1 MLETVDRGLKRA
13 TSKSKLSQLKQ
24 LKKQLI
30 KSTKI
35 WGKNLLTMNE
45 LIKISKSLQTDAKCV
60 LLTEENINDKLLKR
74 IKKSKYE
81 KDIEFVKLFD
91 RNISF
96 LEDKKVLFQ

>member
-1 MLETVDRGLKRA
+1 MVPSLPLLPCELSVFVKENPDR
-13 TSKSKLSQLKQ
+13 
-24 LKKQLI
+24 KK
-30 KSTKI
+30 KK
-35 WGKNLLTMNE
+35 K
-45 LIKISKSLQTDAKCV
+45 KDAKCV
-60 LLTEENINDKLLKR
+60 LLTEENINDKFLKR